1 MSIVYTL
8 SVPASGLLVE
18 RVENHADVVTR
29 ITYILTAKDGEHV
42 AEITQ
47 SVEIKLNTGNSFVPF
62 DQLTEAQ
69 VVEWIKS
76 QVPPDQMLVF
86 ETILARQIERKKN
99 PPPIPQR
106 KLAPWATNA

>member
-29 ITYILTAKDGEHV
+29 ITFMLSAQDGDHV
-42 AEITQ
+42 ADITQ
-47 SVEIKLNTGNSFVPF
+47 SVEINLDTRKLFVPF
-62 DQLTEAQ
+62 EQLTEAQ
-69 VVEWIKS
+69 VIEWIKS
-76 QVPPDQMLVF
+76 QVPPDQMRVF